1 MASSIPRTYWMN
13 FETGEQF
20 RPPAAEPKRRMS
32 LEPKEERIPFPYCY
46 QRLILDD
53 DEFQECKAEFI
64 RQVNYQRF
72 QHIFNARIA
81 KK

>member
-1 MASSIPRTYWMN
+1 MN

-20 RPPAAEPKRRMS
+20 RPPNPEPKRRFS
-32 LEPKEERIPFPYCY
+32 LAPTEERIPFPYCY

-53 DEFQECKAEFI
+53 DEFQECKAEFV
-64 RQVNYQRF
+64 RQVNYYRF
-72 QHIFNARIA
+72 QHIFNARIG